1 MVHVAL
7 KVVFFIIFL
16 LIISAFLFVPLAL
29 MVTLKE
35 KTFEE
40 MSLEEEF
47 KTTVSSEPEPNAY
60 FCEVVLKEYCSK

>member
-7 KVVFFIIFL
+7 KVVFFVIFL
-16 LIISAFLFVPLAL
+16 LIISAFLFVPLVL

-60 FCEVVLKEYCSK
+60 FCKVLKEYCSK

>member
-1 MVHVAL
+1 MVHIAL
-7 KVVFFIIFL
+7 KVVFFVLFL
-16 LIISAFLFVPLAL
+16 LIISAFLFVPLTL

-40 MSLEEEF
+40 LEEES

-60 FCEVVLKEYCSK
+60 FCEILKEYCSK